1 MFKVLVIACS
11 VAVPENCYQYH
22 DTRGP
27 YETQE
32 RCASRAYD
40 MGNDIAQYNKGKVMP
55 KSYRCIPLKG
65 SRL

>member
-40 MGNDIAQYNKGKVMP
+40 MGNDIAQYNEGKIMA
-55 KSYRCIPLKG
+55 KSFKCIPLIGK
-65 SRL
+65 RL